1 MGGGRGSTS
10 WFGELW
16 DRFVAWDPGL
26 GRLRLAMAG
35 ALSMASALGV
45 EFAVFSMSGA
55 SAQTTL
61 VATLLGSVVAMM
73 GSMAL
78 LNEQGAGRKI
88 LTAVFFPV
96 AIGIGILA
104 GVAVDGH
111 TDLMLAVFVAVMF
124 AAVFVRR
131 FGVAFFFYGFMTW
144 MGYFFAAFLRA
155 TMSTVPT
162 LLVAVTIGT
171 AWVLLLSLTVM
182 RTSPLRTLGHVVR
195 AFDAR
200 ARAVARAGAD
210 LLEDV
215 VAGGRTD
222 RARRALRKQQDRLA
236 DVALLV
242 EGWSGEPGA
251 LPEGWS
257 GPALRRRLIDAHQ
270 GVDTIAAAVLVISDT
285 AAAEP
290 TAARAA
296 LPLLDR
302 LARHDDA
309 AAARLA
315 RTLTASPACGHWSAR
330 HLAVATLEF
339 VELAATRSVPPAA
352 ESEVDEYEPAVSL
365 AMGNLPGSASV
376 AADVPARGRAWN
388 RLARLDLTTR
398 QAVQVAVA
406 GALAIVLG
414 RELNTTRY
422 YWAVI
427 AAFVM
432 FAGTATR
439 SESFLKG
446 VNRVVGTLVG
456 LFASIWFAD
465 LTSGS
470 TTLVLI
476 TIVASMF
483 FGFYLLQASYV
494 YMIFFVT
501 IMVGQLYTVLHQFSD
516 GLLVLRLEETAV
528 GALVGFVVALVVLP
542 LSTRDTVRTAR
553 DGVLTALAELLDAA
567 GDCLSG
573 NCSPAGL
580 DALSRGLD
588 DRVRGLALVA
598 KPLTRPLVWRNSPSR
613 TRHRLTLYAALAG
626 HARAL
631 TVALR
636 REGARHDPVRAAQA
650 SRSLAAAATELTAAP
665 PGGREP
671 ATERPLVA
679 ADAALFDDAT
689 APAELAGDA
698 VRQPLIHLQH
708 LLCELAEP
716 GEPLSPRPA
725 PAAAAAL

>member
-1 MGGGRGSTS
+1 MRDDMRTTS
-10 WFGELW
+10 WAGELW

-26 GRLRLAMAG
+26 GRLRLALAG

-45 EFAVFSMSGA
+45 EFTVFTVAGA
-55 SAQTTL
+55 PAQTTL

-78 LNEQGAGRKI
+78 LNEQRPGIKI

-96 AIGIGILA
+96 AIGIGIFA

-124 AAVFVRR
+124 VAVFVRR

-155 TMSTVPT
+155 TMATVPT
-162 LLVAVTIGT
+162 LLIAVGIGT

-182 RTSPLRTLGHVVR
+182 RTNPLRTLGHVVR

-215 VAGGRTD
+215 VDGRRTD
-222 RARRALRKQQDRLA
+222 RARRALRRQQDRLA

-270 GVDTIAAAVLVISDT
+270 SVDTIAAAVLVLADG
-285 AAAEP
+285 EK
-290 TAARAA
+290 TAAREAR
-296 LPLLDR
+296 PLLDR
-302 LARHDDA
+302 LARRDDVV
-309 AAARLA
+309 AARLA
-315 RTLTASPACGHWSAR
+315 RTLTAACGHWSAR
-330 HLAVATLEF
+330 HLAVATLQF
-339 VELAATRSVPPAA
+339 VELAATRSVPPETDA
-352 ESEVDEYEPAVSL
+352 EVDEFEPAVSL

-376 AADVPARGRAWN
+376 AADVPARGGRWN
-388 RLARLDLTTR
+388 PLARVDLTTR

-406 GALAIVLG
+406 GAIAIVLG
-414 RELNTTRY
+414 RELDTTRY

-439 SESFLKG
+439 SESFIKG
-446 VNRVVGTLVG
+446 VNRVLGTLVG
-456 LFASIWFAD
+456 LFASIWFAE
-465 LTSGS
+465 LTAGS

-483 FGFYLLQASYV
+483 LGFYLLQVSYV

-528 GALVGFVVALVVLP
+528 GAGVGFVVALVVLP

-567 GDCLSG
+567 SDCLAGS
-573 NCSPAGL
+573 CPPAGL

-636 REGARHDPVRAAQA
+636 RSGARADAVPAAQA
-650 SRSLAAAATELTAAP
+650 SRSLAMAATELTAAT
-665 PGGREP
+665 PGQREP
-671 ATERPLVA
+671 ATGRPLA
-679 ADAALFDDAT
+679 DADAALFDSAT
-689 APAELAGDA
+689 APQDLAGDP
-698 VRQPLIHLQH
+698 VRRPLIHLQH

-716 GEPLSPRPA
+716 GAPLSPRREPT
-725 PAAAAAL
+725 AAMPLRSQAL

>member
-1 MGGGRGSTS
+1 MRTTS
-10 WFGELW
+10 WVGELW

-26 GRLRLAMAG
+26 GRLRLAVAG

-45 EFAVFSMSGA
+45 EFAIFSVAGA
-55 SAQTTL
+55 AAQTTL

-78 LNEQGAGRKI
+78 LNEQGAGTKI
-88 LTAVFFPV
+88 LTAAFFPV
-96 AIGIGILA
+96 AIGVGILA
-104 GVAVDGH
+104 GVAVGGH

-124 AAVFVRR
+124 VAVFVRR

-144 MGYFFAAFLRA
+144 MGYFFAAFLKA
-155 TMSTVPT
+155 TMATVPT
-162 LLVAVTIGT
+162 LLIAVGIGT
-171 AWVLLLSLTVM
+171 AWVLLLSLTFM
-182 RTSPLRTLGHVVR
+182 RTNPLRTLGHVVR

-215 VAGGRTD
+215 VEGRRTE
-222 RARRALRKQQDRLA
+222 RARRALRRQQDRLA

-270 GVDTIAAAVLVISDT
+270 GVDTIAAAALALADGDRGT
-285 AAAEP
+285 ARE
-290 TAARAA
+290 A
-296 LPLLDR
+296 LRLLDR

-315 RTLTASPACGHWSAR
+315 RNLTSAPEHWPAR

-339 VELAATRSVPPAA
+339 VELAASRSVPPPAA
-352 ESEVDEYEPAVSL
+352 AEVDEFEPAVSL

-376 AADVPARGRAWN
+376 AADVPARGGRWN
-388 RLARLDLTTR
+388 PLARVDLTTR

-414 RELNTTRY
+414 RELDTTRY

-439 SESFLKG
+439 SESFIKG

-456 LFASIWFAD
+456 LFASIWLAD

-470 TTLVLI
+470 TALVLI

-483 FGFYLLQASYV
+483 FGFYLLQVSYV

-528 GALVGFVVALVVLP
+528 GALAGFVVALVVLP

-567 GDCLSG
+567 SQCLAG
-573 NCSPAGL
+573 ECSPAGL
-580 DALSRGLD
+580 DARSRGLD

-636 REGARHDPVRAAQA
+636 RPGPRQDAERAAQA
-650 SRSLAAAATELTAAP
+650 SRSLAAAATELTAAT
-665 PGGREP
+665 PGRREP
-671 ATERPLVA
+671 AAERPLA
-679 ADAALFDDAT
+679 DADAALFDGGCTPED
-689 APAELAGDA
+689 LASDP
-698 VRQPLIHLQH
+698 VRLPLIHLQH

-716 GEPLSPRPA
+716 GEPLSPRPL
-725 PAAAAAL
+725 PTAAVAL